1 MNLDQLCA
9 AWAPRLLSVLRIF
22 VGLLY
27 LEFGLAKH
35 FGFPHAAMF
44 DNLQH
49 LSLIGIAGLI
59 ELIGGA
65 ALVIGLFTR
74 PVAFI
79 MSGEMAIGYF
89 LFHAP
94 QGFYPYVN
102 HGELA
107 IMYCFVFLY
116 LIFAGPG
123 PWSLDALIWRRA

>member
-49 LSLIGIAGLI
+49 LSLIGVAGLI

-79 MSGEMAIGYF
+79 MSGEMAFAYFIEHAPRSFFPLLNGGTLAVLACF
-89 LFHAP
+89 LF
-94 QGFYPYVN
+94 
-102 HGELA
+102 
-107 IMYCFVFLY
+107 LY
-116 LIFAGPG
+116 IAAAGPG
-123 PWSLDALIWRRA
+123 PWSIDALRRGR